1 MSTKINVRSPFYLNL
16 SAPTVPTPE
25 FTCSTAFPRGLDDTG
40 FSVDNQGIIT
50 VPSPTYG
57 QFESLSS
64 SDSGFS
70 NNKYATVSTDTTRT
84 ITART
89 RIPVGFSNTSSIHK
103 DCILTTIQPG
113 TSSSVVEP
121 TVCAGGP
128 TTSGSISAVAL
139 DTGGNSTTID
149 LSSKFSGETTYAVN
163 NPNPSL
169 ISTSISG
176 SNLII
181 SSNTIGGTATIYAI
195 GRDGSYPTTCEAVQ
209 SISVTISL
217 PAGSPAF
224 DCNTSPLTG
233 GGIAADGTLT
243 NPSTIADITASTPS
257 TSANTT
263 GSARDVTIT
272 FTLTVPAGYSNA
284 GASITCP
291 KTFSQQAQSVT
302 PTFTCDLAE
311 LTGQSIST
319 NGAVYVGSAL
329 RGTIT
334 DFTPVSFP
342 TVTSNTSRSVDFTV
356 QIPSEYTNA
365 GGTITCTKPTIV
377 QPATVDPCGLNE
389 FYITSVGRS
398 SVGGFCDAA
407 YGTPRL
413 IKSTASTLAGQLGAQ
428 ICEGGT
434 PYDGR
439 DLFWG
444 ILTGFVVS
452 AVGLGADKYYAV
464 RINSSGIV
472 TKLRLHTCDT
482 GGSGSGSVLL

>member
-40 FSVDNQGIIT
+40 FSVDDQGIIT

-57 QFESLSS
+57 VFESLSS

-89 RIPVGFSNTSSIHK
+89 RIPVGFSNTADIFK
-103 DCILTTIQPG
+103 DCVLTTIQPG
-113 TSSSVVEP
+113 TSSSVVQP

-128 TTSGSISAVAL
+128 TNSGSISAVAL
-139 DTGGNSTTID
+139 NTGGASTTID
-149 LSSKFSGETTYAVN
+149 LSSKFSGETTYAIN
-163 NPNPSL
+163 NPNPVL
-169 ISTSISG
+169 VSTALSG
-176 SNLII
+176 STLTI
-181 SSNTIGGTATIYAI
+181 SSNTTAGSVTLYAI
-195 GRDGSYPTTCEAVQ
+195 GRDNSYPTTCEAVQ
-209 SISVTISL
+209 SIAVTISL
-217 PAGSPAF
+217 LNPAAF

-243 NPSTIADITASTPS
+243 NPSTTATITSTTPA

-263 GSARDVTIT
+263 GSARNVTIT
-272 FTLTVPAGYSNA
+272 FALTVPAGYSNA
-284 GASITCP
+284 GASINCP

-342 TVTSNTSRSVDFTV
+342 TVTSNTSRSVDFTI
-356 QIPSEYTNA
+356 QIPSGYTNA
-365 GGTITCTKPTIV
+365 GGTITCTKGTII
-377 QPATVDPCGLNE
+377 QPATVNPCGTNE

-428 ICEGGT
+428 ICDGGT
-434 PYDGR
+434 PYNGR
-439 DLFWG
+439 VLFWG
-444 ILTGFVVS
+444 ILSGFVVS

-472 TKLRLHTCDT
+472 TDLRLHTCDT
-482 GGSGSGSVLL
+482 GGSGTGSVLL